1 MRRSK
6 LWAVGVVVALA
17 LSGCGDDTPTV
28 TITEADPVAER
39 RPLMPDTSSLG
50 TPDSTI
56 ADSAL
61 VVDSVEVASIDTVA
75 APPDF
80 APFWTTFQAAVRSGN
95 VDAVTRYAKLGEAG
109 LGLADVDHAYI
120 TAFTEPF
127 KTAVLS
133 LSPRDFERDE
143 TAREVRVV
151 VGFDAEGRVVP
162 EDEADT
168 DESIRIQFDVVDGRY
183 RWVGFAE
190 DA

>member
-1 MRRSK
+1 M
-6 LWAVGVVVALA
+6 VGVLLA
-17 LSGCGDDTPTV
+17 LGGCGDDKPSV

-39 RPLMPDTSSLG
+39 RSLTADTSALAAS
-50 TPDSTI
+50 DSTL

-61 VVDSVEVASIDTVA
+61 VADSVEVAPADSVL

-80 APFWTTFQAAVRSGN
+80 APFWTGFQAAVRSGN
-95 VDAVTRYAKLGEAG
+95 VDAVTRYAKIGEVG
-109 LGLADVDHAYI
+109 LGLVDVDRAYI

-133 LSPRDFERDE
+133 LSPRDFERAE

-151 VGFDAEGRVVP
+151 VGFDADGRVVP

-168 DESIRIQFDVVDGRY
+168 DSAIQLRFDVVDGRY
-183 RWVGFAE
+183 RWVGFQA